1 MTASGLHITAARPA
15 SWLLDM
21 DWSTPLAD
29 WPREVVS
36 SLPRGLSRHVVR
48 YAEVC
53 GNVLAVKEIDE
64 ALATHEYEILHRL
77 QRTDLPTVTPV
88 AVVSGRRD
96 SAGEPLPA
104 ALVTRHLHFS
114 LPYRSLLQQRMS
126 DTRLT
131 RVLDSLAVLLV
142 RLHLAGVYWGDV
154 SLSNTLFRRDAG
166 EYAAYFVDAETAR
179 IYDELSDGQRAYDVD
194 LARVN
199 IIGELMD
206 LQSGEVLPDHIDV
219 IEVGE
224 HIVRRYEELWND
236 LTSKQSVDA
245 TNRWQIEERIQ
256 RLNELGFDVGE
267 MAIDTDDGAVT
278 MQPRIVDAG
287 HYRRQIHDLTGMN
300 VEEKQAQRLIN
311 DIETF
316 RASTCPYLPLQT
328 AAGRWI
334 AEVFGP
340 TIAAIPASMR
350 SKLEPA
356 QAFHEILEHRWYLS
370 EKAGADVTTSAAV
383 ADYVASQLSRRPD
396 EEHILNYPDPV

>member
-1 MTASGLHITAARPA
+1 MSGLHITAARPA

-21 DWSTPLAD
+21 DWATPLAE

-48 YAEVC
+48 YAEVD
-53 GNVLAVKEIDE
+53 GNVLAVKEIEE
-64 ALATHEYEILHRL
+64 ALATHEYQILHRL
-77 QRTDLPTVTPV
+77 QRTDLPTVEPI
-88 AVVSGRRD
+88 AVVSGRH
-96 SAGEPLPA
+96 SADGEELPA

-126 DTRLT
+126 PTRLR

-142 RLHLAGVYWGDV
+142 RLHLQGVYWGDV

-179 IYDELSDGQRAYDVD
+179 IYPELSDGQRLYDVD

-206 LQSGEVLPDHIDV
+206 LQSGGVLPIDYDV
-219 IEVGE
+219 VDIGE
-224 HIVRRYEELWND
+224 HIVSRYEQLWDD
-236 LTSKQSVDA
+236 LTGKQIIDVSD
-245 TNRWQIEERIQ
+245 RWQLDQRIR

-267 MAIDTDDGAVT
+267 MAIDTEEGALTV
-278 MQPRIVDAG
+278 QPRIVDAG
-287 HYRRQIHDLTGMN
+287 HYRRRIHDLTGLS
-300 VEEKQAQRLIN
+300 VEEKQAQRLLN

-316 RASTCPYLPLQT
+316 RATRDPHLPLEQ
-328 AAGRWI
+328 AAARWN
-334 AEVFGP
+334 AEIFAP
-340 TIAAIPASMR
+340 TIAAIPPHMR
-350 SKLEPA
+350 RKLEPA

-370 EKAGADVTTSAAV
+370 EKAGTDVLTADAV
-383 ADYVASQLSRRPD
+383 ADYVASQLAERPD

>member
-1 MTASGLHITAARPA
+1 MSGLHITAARPA

-21 DWSTPLAD
+21 DWHTPLSQ

-48 YAEVC
+48 YAEVS

-64 ALATHEYEILHRL
+64 ALATHEYQILHRL
-77 QRTDLPTVTPV
+77 QRTDLPTVEPI
-88 AVVSGRRD
+88 AVVSGRQTPD
-96 SAGEPLPA
+96 GSPLPA

-126 DTRLT
+126 DVRLF

-179 IYDELSDGQRAYDVD
+179 IYPELSDGQRGYDLD

-206 LQSGEVLPDHIDV
+206 LQSGDILPDDYDV
-219 IEVGE
+219 VDIGE
-224 HIVRRYEELWND
+224 HIVSRYEQLWSD
-236 LTSKQSVDA
+236 LTAKQVIDVS
-245 TNRWQIEERIQ
+245 NRWELDQRIR

-267 MAIDTDDGAVT
+267 MAIDTAEGVLT
-278 MQPRIVDAG
+278 VQPRIVDAG
-287 HYRRQIHDLTGMN
+287 HYRRQLHDLTGLV
-300 VEEKQAQRLIN
+300 VEEKQAQRLLN
-311 DIETF
+311 DIETL
-316 RASTCPYLPLQT
+316 RATMGHHVPLAT
-328 AAGRWI
+328 VAPRWL
-334 AEVFGP
+334 AEVFAP
-340 TIAAIPASMR
+340 TIAAIPAHMR
-350 SKLEPA
+350 AKLEPA

-370 EKAGADVTTSAAV
+370 EKAGRDVTTADAV
-383 ADYVASQLSRRPD
+383 ADYIDSQLSERPD
-396 EEHILNYPDPV
+396 EERILNYPDPV